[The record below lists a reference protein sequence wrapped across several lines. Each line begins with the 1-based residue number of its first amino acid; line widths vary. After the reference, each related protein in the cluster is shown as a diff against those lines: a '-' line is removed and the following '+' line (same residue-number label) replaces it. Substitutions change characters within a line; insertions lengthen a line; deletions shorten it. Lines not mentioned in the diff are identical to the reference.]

1 MRNTIE
7 SWHYSKK
14 TGMPAKDSNFEI
26 FLNFVLSL
34 TYKAT
39 KGVSSFARRIFPF
52 GIDGKKI
59 IKE

>member
-26 FLNFVLSL
+26 FLNFVLRL
-34 TYKAT
+34 THKAV
-39 KGVSSFARRIFPF
+39 KGVSSFTQRIFQP
-52 GIDGKKI
+52 GIDNKKI

>member
-14 TGMPAKDSNFEI
+14 TGMPAKDSMFEI
-26 FLNFVLSL
+26 FLNFVVWL
-34 TYKAT
+34 THKAV
-39 KGVSSFARRIFPF
+39 KGASSFTNRIFPS
-52 GIDGKKI
+52 GIDNKKI